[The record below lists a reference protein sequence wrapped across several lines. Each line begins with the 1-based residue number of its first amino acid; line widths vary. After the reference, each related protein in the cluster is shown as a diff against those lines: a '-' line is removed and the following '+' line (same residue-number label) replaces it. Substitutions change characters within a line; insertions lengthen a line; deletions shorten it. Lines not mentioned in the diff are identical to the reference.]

1 MSLDERG
8 LTRGELLYQHY
19 KDNIIKVLQTGL
31 AKNYMIYS
39 ELQTKIHSTMSNVI
53 KISRYQIQQISKEL
67 NMTFVVHEN

>member
-8 LTRGELLYQHY
+8 LTRGELLYQQY

-53 KISRYQIQQISKEL
+53 KISRNKLKIKITGYVTIIYTLKD
-67 NMTFVVHEN
+67 